1 MKKEEAT
8 RRVNSAGKSL
18 KQAGIAFLTIP
29 IVGLL
34 AGMISTQADMTADNI
49 NAIIIIIS
57 VLYLISFILVAVKLI
72 GAGDGLMDIPF
83 NKKEDENEI
92 MQMEKTETT
101 EKTINQSAEFNS
113 ENYPNLIVEINRILN
128 STLID
133 EHSASIIIS
142 FCKNHT
148 LSKELMDKNKVFAE
162 DVAKGEIKTT
172 EIQSVFQSHKEEEE
186 FIKSFEKFLE
196 SNLKK

>member
-1 MKKEEAT
+1 MEKEEIT
-8 RRVNSAGKSL
+8 KRFNSAGKSL

-29 IVGLL
+29 IVGLIV
-34 AGMISTQADMTADNI
+34 GIISTQADMIADNI
-49 NAIIIIIS
+49 NAIIIISS
-57 VLYLISFILVAVKLI
+57 VLYLISFIIVALKLI
-72 GAGDGLMDIPF
+72 WAGDDLMEIPF
-83 NKKEDENEI
+83 NKKEEENEI

-101 EKTINQSAEFNS
+101 KKTIRESGTFNS
-113 ENYPNLIVEINRILN
+113 ENHPNLIVEINRILN
-128 STLID
+128 SALID

-142 FCKNHT
+142 FCKDHT
-148 LSKELMDKNKVFAE
+148 LTEELIDKNKVFAQ

-172 EIQSVFQSHKEEEE
+172 EIQSVFQSQKDDEE